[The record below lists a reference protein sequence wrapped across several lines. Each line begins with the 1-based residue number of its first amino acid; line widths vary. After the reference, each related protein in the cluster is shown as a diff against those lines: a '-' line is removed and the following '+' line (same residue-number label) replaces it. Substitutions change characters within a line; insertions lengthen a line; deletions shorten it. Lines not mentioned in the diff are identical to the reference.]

1 MRINR
6 KLLALMIINIGV
18 HVVVLYVGSELVYR
32 FHIVPD
38 ILVKR

>member
-32 FHIVPD
+32 FYIIPD
-38 ILVKR
+38 ILIRR